1 MLLFSKRLERYG
13 TWEKWGTEICLN
25 CLNTFLDTT
34 GIWLAGF
41 ISDSSIIDILEIFQ
55 AINYTDNN
63 T

>member
-1 MLLFSKRLERYG
+1 MLLFSKRFERYG

-25 CLNTFLDTT
+25 CLSTFLDTT

-41 ISDSSIIDILEIFQ
+41 ISDLSIIDILEIFQ